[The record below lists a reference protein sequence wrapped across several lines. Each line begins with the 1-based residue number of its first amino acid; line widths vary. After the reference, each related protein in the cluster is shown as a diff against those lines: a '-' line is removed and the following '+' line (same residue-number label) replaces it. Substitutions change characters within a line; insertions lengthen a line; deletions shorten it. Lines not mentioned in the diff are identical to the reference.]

1 MLQSTTILAE
11 TATVAGATGLT
22 AKTAVKYEVDEKG
35 NKTAILVNKKR
46 AIVGTTIGSSATTA
60 TYGFQQQS
68 LNNTLNNVHNAQAY
82 VESLSEDRLAELA
95 EMLDAKGAELELS
108 EQTALGDIETKQPYV
123 KK

>member
-46 AIVGTTIGSSATTA
+46 AI
-60 TYGFQQQS
+60 
-68 LNNTLNNVHNAQAY
+68 
-82 VESLSEDRLAELA
+82 AELA

-108 EQTALGDIETKQPYV
+108 EQTALGEIETKQPYV